1 MKPAILLLSLLAFYQ
16 CAIKKWGLEEEE
28 DGIPVLDKNNF
39 EPFIEDNPYVFVKF
53 FAPWCGHCRKMAPE
67 FSKLAE
73 RMHDEGGIPI
83 AKLDVTKARKIG
95 NRYHIKGFPTLIL
108 FKNGV
113 PVEYN
118 GSRKQHKMYRWLE
131 RKAGNASELVHTE
144 EEFEELVNSPLAFLF
159 VLPED
164 DELALKN
171 YLIAANKF
179 EDIIFAHT
187 FNLEYARAL
196 DLSNPYSLIV
206 FRDFDDGK
214 RVWGSE
220 VNFSV
225 REIEDFVNKQ
235 STPLVSHFD
244 EAIAHEIFGNK
255 NTAIVLFCDIPTSPA
270 METFKEVALQRKGE
284 FLFSVAKRIQ
294 GIGGKLAEMANVTTK
309 ERPAALRII
318 EPTGD
323 GIRKYVVKDLS
334 IEGINEAI
342 DDFKLNKLEPHYK
355 SEEIPENDT
364 AAVKTIVGKNFKKMI
379 LDTQD
384 YVLLNTYA
392 PWCHHCKNLDPV
404 LEELAKRLLKHDDLL
419 LSKMDATANEYP
431 GLTVRGYP
439 TLFFYKPGKKKP
451 IIFESERTFDGILEF
466 LEEEMNRKLLDD
478 NERIADL

>member
-1 MKPAILLLSLLAFYQ
+1 MMKTAILLLSLLAFSQ

-28 DGIPVLDKNNF
+28 DGIPILDKDSF
-39 EPFIEDNPYVFVKF
+39 EPFIEENPYVFVKF

-73 RMHDEGGIPI
+73 RMHEEGGVPI
-83 AKLDVTKARKIG
+83 AKLDVTKARSIG
-95 NRYHIKGFPTLIL
+95 NRYDIKGFPTLIL

-131 RKAGNASELVHTE
+131 KKAGNASELVTTE
-144 EEFEELVNSPLAFLF
+144 EEFDELVNSPLAFLL

-164 DELALKN
+164 DDLALKN
-171 YLIAANKF
+171 YLIVANKF

-187 FNLEYARAL
+187 FSPEYADAL
-196 DLSNPYSLIV
+196 NLKNPYSLVV
-206 FRDFDDGK
+206 FKDFDEGK
-214 RVWGSE
+214 KVWGSE

-244 EAIAHEIFGNK
+244 ESIAQQVFGQK
-255 NTAIVLFCDIPTSPA
+255 NIAIVLFCDIQ
-270 METFKEVALQRKGE
+270 ENKEVENFKEVALQRKGE
-284 FLFSVAKRIQ
+284 FLFTVAKRIQ

-318 EPTGD
+318 EPTED
-323 GIRKYVVKDLS
+323 GIKKYIISDLS
-334 IEGINEAI
+334 VEGINHAI
-342 DDFKLNKLEPHYK
+342 DEFKLDKLSPHYK
-355 SEEIPENDT
+355 SEEVPKNDR
-364 AAVKTIVGKNFKKMI
+364 AAVKTIVGKNFKEI
-379 LDTQD
+379 VLDTD
-384 YVLLNTYA
+384 KFVLLNTYA

-404 LEELAKRLLKHDDLL
+404 LEELAKRLLKHDDLVIT
-419 LSKMDATANEYP
+419 KMDATANEYP

-439 TLFFYKPGKKKP
+439 TLFFYKPGKKRP
-451 IIFESERTFDGILEF
+451 ILFESERTFE
-466 LEEEMNRKLLDD
+466 
-478 NERIADL
+478 